1 MKKILGD
8 VTVEKNN
15 ESINGMYICEED
27 VSKKI
32 YVSYADKNNE
42 SVPYKMYDSKN
53 KNKYKLVL
61 LNPSQQDEF
70 ETIKFNYESYK
81 NNNKSVVMCK
91 SIHNDTDKY
100 LAFDDD
106 NVYFMKDLIKI
117 NM

>member
-1 MKKILGD
+1 M
-8 VTVEKNN
+8 
-15 ESINGMYICEED
+15 
-27 VSKKI
+27 
-32 YVSYADKNNE
+32 
-42 SVPYKMYDSKN
+42 
-53 KNKYKLVL
+53 

-106 NVYFMKDLIKI
+106 NVYFMKGLIKI
-117 NM
+117 NMWYVKIKRFYRLFIWYVWDLEILKLSLW